1 MNIVKRPI
9 EELRL
14 NPNNPRFIKE
24 DKYKKL
30 LASIR
35 EFPEML
41 DLRPIVV
48 DSEGIVLGGNM
59 RLRACK
65 EAGLKEVPV
74 IYADQ
79 LTEEQ
84 KREFIIKDNVGF
96 GEWDWDVLGNEWDLQ
111 ALTDWGLDVGG
122 FELDAEEFGDDFSL
136 PDGDKEPF
144 QQMTFTLADEQAQQ
158 IKNALSDIRDTEE
171 YKYCETF
178 GNENSN
184 GNALYLIIMQWAEQ
198 RK

>member
-14 NPNNPRFIKE
+14 NPDNPRFIKE

-48 DSEGIVLGGNM
+48 DSEGMVLGGNM

-74 IYADQ
+74 I
-79 LTEEQ
+79 L
-84 KREFIIKDNVGF
+84 
-96 GEWDWDVLGNEWDLQ
+96 
-111 ALTDWGLDVGG
+111 
-122 FELDAEEFGDDFSL
+122 SL
-136 PDGDKEPF
+136 IHISEP
-144 QQMTFTLADEQAQQ
+144 T
-158 IKNALSDIRDTEE
+158 RP
-171 YKYCETF
+171 Y
-178 GNENSN
+178 
-184 GNALYLIIMQWAEQ
+184 
-198 RK
+198 